1 MTKEDKIDLVK
12 NTLSKYKYEEITIY
26 DYIELEKRDPKN
38 FKGRGDKNGIMLLT
52 SIAYDLYIDVYI
64 LDTDVKMVF
73 RKDDSSLLKMNLVNY
88 NSIEEMLCYFITM
101 VDNYMSVYNDMK
113 KFNKGE
119 IPKSFLREYKMDILL
134 KD

>member
-119 IPKSFLREYKMDILL
+119 MPKSFVRAYKMDILL